1 MLNKNRI
8 RGNDIG
14 ILQLNNNENNRL
26 FNDLND
32 QFT

>member
-1 MLNKNRI
+1 MLNENRI
-8 RGNDIG
+8 RGNDIV

-26 FNDLND
+26 FDDLND